1 MARDEH
7 KLSYLS
13 GNIDSVKMVE
23 GDWWPQEESSSSPN
37 SQVYIVM
44 EDREAQQMNLKPG
57 DQLSF
62 SAAGQS
68 VDGILTGIY
77 SQKGMQTRF
86 WFEAILSD
94 GALDPL
100 INRYV
105 GTIYMRDD
113 EAIKAQQALA
123 KLAPNIISVRTA
135 NIVDS
140 ARELL
145 GKASSGLAVIAL
157 ISLITSLLVLAS
169 VMAAGRRQQI
179 YDASVLHALGTRISV
194 IKGAIRREYSL
205 LALITALFAMCL
217 GTAIALLLL
226 EFRLKLESTDLVWL
240 GLLTAI
246 GASSLV
252 FVIGAKYLFRHLKV
266 SPSIL
271 LRDNE
276 A

>member
-1 MARDEH
+1 
-7 KLSYLS
+7 
-13 GNIDSVKMVE
+13 
-23 GDWWPQEESSSSPN
+23 
-37 SQVYIVM
+37 M
-44 EDREAQQMNLKPG
+44 EDREARQMNLKPG
-57 DQLSF
+57 DTLRF
-62 SAAGQS
+62 SGAGQY

-86 WFEAILSD
+86 WFEAILSE

-105 GTIYMRDD
+105 GTVFMND
-113 EAIKAQQALA
+113 EEALEAQKAIA
-123 KLAPNIISVRTA
+123 KLAPNIISVRTE

-140 ARELL
+140 AKELL
-145 GKASSGLAVIAL
+145 GKASSGLALIAV

-179 YDASVLHALGTRISV
+179 YDATVLHSLGTRISI
-194 IKGAIRREYSL
+194 IKGAIRREYAL
-205 LALITALFAMCL
+205 LAIITALFATGL
-217 GTAIALLLL
+217 GSLIALLLL

-240 GLLTAI
+240 GLITAI

-252 FVIGAKYLFRHLKV
+252 FAIGANYLFRHLKI

-271 LRDNE
+271 LRDNS
-276 A
+276 